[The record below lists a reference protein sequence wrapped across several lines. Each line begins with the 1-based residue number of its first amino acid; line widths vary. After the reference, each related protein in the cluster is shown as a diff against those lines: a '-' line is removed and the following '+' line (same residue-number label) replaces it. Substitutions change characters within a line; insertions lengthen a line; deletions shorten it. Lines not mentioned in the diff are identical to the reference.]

1 MDTRKEEEIL
11 KLYYQNT
18 DLHITYYILHID
30 QLSKK
35 AHKYA
40 AHKMLTSLSLLHFA
54 PRFD

>member
-1 MDTRKEEEIL
+1 MDIRKEEEIL
-11 KLYYQNT
+11 KLYYQST
-18 DLHITYYILHID
+18 DIYID